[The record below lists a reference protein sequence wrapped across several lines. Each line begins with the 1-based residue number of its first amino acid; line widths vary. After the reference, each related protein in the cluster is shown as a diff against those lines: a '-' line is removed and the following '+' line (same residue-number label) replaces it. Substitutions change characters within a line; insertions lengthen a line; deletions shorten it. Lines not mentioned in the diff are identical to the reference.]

1 MVNIYEKFNN
11 INLNRDNIN
20 KFDLTIVRVRVHKLD
35 FNWLEPFNKNS
46 SYESIGTGFFINKEG
61 YLLTNFHVVNK
72 GIKVF
77 IQIPQIGSKT
87 YDCDIISVYP
97 KLDIALLKVQDYKTE
112 KYLELGNSDKIL
124 KGQFALAIGYPLG
137 QNKIKITS
145 GIVSG
150 IQDGDIQTDSPINK
164 GNSGGPLLDKDN
176 KVIGVN
182 YAGYDDAQNIGYAIP
197 VNYIKLVLDDMYKNN
212 LINFPILGAIFNNT
226 NELMFKLTKL
236 CKEGYYISE
245 VLEKGTFDLG
255 GIKKGDIICS
265 FDNKKIDNYGE
276 ILIKELNTKFHISKY
291 LKYKKVGD
299 IIDVILVRDM
309 KNNNFQNPNSIK
321 LITTQIK
328 LLPNTYYKIR
338 DLHFQYENIDYQIIG
353 GLVIMELSN
362 NHLYVFEE
370 DNKIERVEKYNSI
383 RNKIKSKLIITHI
396 LKGSKIT
403 EDNIFKPP
411 QILSKVNDIE
421 VSNLIEFREA
431 LKKMLIQNNIY
442 YFSFLTEENKYLVL
456 GLDETKKE
464 EEFLSKKYNYI
475 LTDYTKKILGLH

>member
-1 MVNIYEKFNN
+1 MKYKIIIIILLILFLVVNIYEKFNN

-245 VLEKGTFDLG
+245 KEH
-255 GIKKGDIICS
+255 
-265 FDNKKIDNYGE
+265 
-276 ILIKELNTKFHISKY
+276 LI
-291 LKYKKVGD
+291 
-299 IIDVILVRDM
+299 
-309 KNNNFQNPNSIK
+309 
-321 LITTQIK
+321 
-328 LLPNTYYKIR
+328 
-338 DLHFQYENIDYQIIG
+338 
-353 GLVIMELSN
+353 
-362 NHLYVFEE
+362 
-370 DNKIERVEKYNSI
+370 
-383 RNKIKSKLIITHI
+383 
-396 LKGSKIT
+396 
-403 EDNIFKPP
+403 
-411 QILSKVNDIE
+411 
-421 VSNLIEFREA
+421 
-431 LKKMLIQNNIY
+431 
-442 YFSFLTEENKYLVL
+442 
-456 GLDETKKE
+456 
-464 EEFLSKKYNYI
+464 
-475 LTDYTKKILGLH
+475 